1 LNINVSHVAI
11 YKWIIKLSSVIS
23 LFEFENVFKV
33 HGDETVIV
41 FRDKKYYVWLLVE
54 HGTNLIVAWHVSRY
68 RDMSQVKILLDKYF
82 SQRKQ
87 NTQIEL
93 ITDGLKAYEIAVK
106 LNFDNVEHREV
117 RLGKNNECES
127 KFSLFKMFVRAKRSF
142 KKFSNIRYYVNGFCV
157 VRNLCKL
164 YENENEMITALASI
178 IITS

>member
-1 LNINVSHVAI
+1 IKACLNINVSHVAI

-33 HGDETVIV
+33 HGDEV
-41 FRDKKYYVWLLVE
+41 
-54 HGTNLIVAWHVSRY
+54 
-68 RDMSQVKILLDKYF
+68 
-82 SQRKQ
+82 
-87 NTQIEL
+87 QIEL

-164 YENENEMITALASI
+164 YENENEMIIALASI
-178 IITS
+178 ITTS